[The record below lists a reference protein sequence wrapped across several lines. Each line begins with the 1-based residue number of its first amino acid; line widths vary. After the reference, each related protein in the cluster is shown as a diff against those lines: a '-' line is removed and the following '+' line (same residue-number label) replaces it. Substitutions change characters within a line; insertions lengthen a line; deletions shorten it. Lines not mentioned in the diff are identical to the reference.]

1 MEAESRSSERSVPK
15 NDSGISAE
23 NFLSNLEECTK
34 LFPLVSALKD
44 RTMGH
49 VEVTARRK
57 LLFVL
62 QSS

>member
-1 MEAESRSSERSVPK
+1 MEAESRSSAESVPT
-15 NDSGISAE
+15 NVSGKSPE
-23 NFLSNLEECTK
+23 NLLSYLEECTK
-34 LFPLVSALKD
+34 LFPLVNALKG

-62 QSS
+62 Q